1 MGNIGEKMKTITNI
15 TLLDAASVGS
25 TIAKDIQWLI
35 TGGGLLLAIWG
46 IVQLTQA
53 GRAND
58 SQGKMEA
65 SWLILGGIL
74 LLAIG
79 AGTLITGVFST
90 PPGN

>member
-1 MGNIGEKMKTITNI
+1 MNNIIKVNFLATGADVGKTI
-15 TLLDAASVGS
+15 AQ
-25 TIAKDIQWLI
+25 DIQWLI

-46 IVQLTQA
+46 IVALVQA

-65 SWLILGGIL
+65 SWFILGGIL

-79 AGTLITGVFST
+79 AGTMITGVFSN